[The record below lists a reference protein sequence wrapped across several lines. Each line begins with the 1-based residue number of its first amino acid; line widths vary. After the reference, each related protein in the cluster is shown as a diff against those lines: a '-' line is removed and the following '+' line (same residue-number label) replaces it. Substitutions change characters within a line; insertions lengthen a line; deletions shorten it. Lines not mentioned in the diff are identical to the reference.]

1 MDHRDMRDIMDHLS
15 DEIMVFDAH
24 YRMVYVNEACRR
36 HYGLP
41 PEALIG
47 KTFDELDG
55 TFWGNSTLPE
65 VYATKKRVAHRQI
78 TNQGCDIITISVP
91 LLDENGDI
99 RYVIQNVNDLQE
111 VNRVSEAEK
120 RPVQITA
127 EKGRTPY
134 PGVNRKMNQLL
145 LTLQT
150 IRDTDVSC
158 LFLGETGTGKSFLAQ
173 YLHDISRRQ
182 QRPFVTVNC
191 ACMPREL
198 MESELFG
205 YVKGA
210 FSGAVGTKPGLVEAA
225 DGGTLFLDEI
235 SELPYEMQAKLLYFL
250 QEKEFLPVGGTRKK
264 TVDVRIL
271 AATNR
276 DLRQMVANGTFREDL
291 YFRLNT
297 VELTVP
303 PLRER
308 REDIRGLAQSRLR
321 SFDETYGRHHTLTEE
336 ALRLMERYV
345 WPGNLRELSHCVE
358 KAVVLTPDGDILP
371 RDLPKSLFDISET
384 PPPESAPGQPLDEAL
399 EALERRLITEAYAKY
414 KTSVRVAKELGISQ
428 PRAYRLYR
436 KYLAPPASPT
446 E

>member
-36 HYGLP
+36 HCGLP

-120 RPVQITA
+120 LPSRISA
-127 EKGRTPY
+127 ERGRAPY

-191 ACMPREL
+191 APAC
-198 MESELFG
+198 
-205 YVKGA
+205 
-210 FSGAVGTKPGLVEAA
+210 PG
-225 DGGTLFLDEI
+225 
-235 SELPYEMQAKLLYFL
+235 S
-250 QEKEFLPVGGTRKK
+250 
-264 TVDVRIL
+264 
-271 AATNR
+271 
-276 DLRQMVANGTFREDL
+276 
-291 YFRLNT
+291 
-297 VELTVP
+297 
-303 PLRER
+303 
-308 REDIRGLAQSRLR
+308 
-321 SFDETYGRHHTLTEE
+321 
-336 ALRLMERYV
+336 
-345 WPGNLRELSHCVE
+345 
-358 KAVVLTPDGDILP
+358 
-371 RDLPKSLFDISET
+371 
-384 PPPESAPGQPLDEAL
+384 
-399 EALERRLITEAYAKY
+399 
-414 KTSVRVAKELGISQ
+414 
-428 PRAYRLYR
+428 
-436 KYLAPPASPT
+436 
-446 E
+446 